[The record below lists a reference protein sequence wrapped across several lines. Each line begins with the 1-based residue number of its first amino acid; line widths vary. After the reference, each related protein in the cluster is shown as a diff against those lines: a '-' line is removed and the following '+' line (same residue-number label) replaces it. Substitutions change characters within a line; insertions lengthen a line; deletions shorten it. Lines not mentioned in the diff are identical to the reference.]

1 MAKKLAKKKS
11 PAAKARKKTKVT
23 SPSKKLAAVK
33 KSFTKTELL
42 QCLVEST
49 DDYACACKSRLCFCA
64 SRHV

>member
-11 PAAKARKKTKVT
+11 PVTKARKKAKVA
-23 SPSKKLAAVK
+23 SGGKKLSTVK

-49 DDYACACKSRLCFCA
+49 E
-64 SRHV
+64 